1 MQFAGWL
8 VVILVASLLPSQAPA
23 ADIPTERDVTFFVM
37 SDPHIGFQDKNQPT
51 RSTDEIIGDGRRQVE
66 RIAGIIGTPY
76 PDRSP
81 LASLKPGNVATPRA
95 LLIAGD
101 LTDNQRWDAFTAVF
115 PPAGIRTATGSI
127 PILLCVG
134 NHDGDPGGPV
144 RRGAVDSN
152 RAHQRAGRLA
162 AISED
167 GMHYAVNW
175 DGLHVLCLGLCPA
188 DTVDADLPFKY
199 GKPGPGSWNDPKQAL
214 AFLKKYLRE
223 HIGTS
228 GQPVVLMHHYGF
240 DGFSTNDWYWW
251 TPQQRRAYYDALAG
265 YNVVAILHG
274 HDHHAAHYRWPNPEA
289 SVEEARRQFGDNPP
303 PDPRTYDV
311 FSCGSLCWVFRVT
324 GDRFVAAHYG
334 GHGTGWDTELVMVK
348 PLTSRE
354 ISVNDGRPSCT
365 PQKSTAAKLQPC
377 SSPVKTEREPD
388 RELLPQID
396 CCCLCE
402 R

>member
-1 MQFAGWL
+1 MTGVIAMQFAGWL

-76 PDRSP
+76 PDRGP

-115 PPAGIRTATGSI
+115 PPAGIKTATGSI
-127 PILLCVG
+127 PI
-134 NHDGDPGGPV
+134 
-144 RRGAVDSN
+144 
-152 RAHQRAGRLA
+152 
-162 AISED
+162 
-167 GMHYAVNW
+167 
-175 DGLHVLCLGLCPA
+175 
-188 DTVDADLPFKY
+188 
-199 GKPGPGSWNDPKQAL
+199 
-214 AFLKKYLRE
+214 
-223 HIGTS
+223 
-228 GQPVVLMHHYGF
+228 
-240 DGFSTNDWYWW
+240 
-251 TPQQRRAYYDALAG
+251 
-265 YNVVAILHG
+265 
-274 HDHHAAHYRWPNPEA
+274 
-289 SVEEARRQFGDNPP
+289 PP

-365 PQKSTAAKLQPC
+365 PQKSTAAELQSC
-377 SSPVKTEREPD
+377 SNSFRDNELRKSERFLGGSCPKSET
-388 RELLPQID
+388 RIE
-396 CCCLCE
+396 
-402 R
+402 